1 MPSPDQNMAAQCLAH
16 PAGQLA
22 IVDLTGQT
30 RRDIT
35 YGTLAEMADGL
46 ARSLD
51 GARAGR

>member
-1 MPSPDQNMAAQCLAH
+1 MSSPDQNMAAQCLAH

-35 YGTLAEMADGL
+35 YGTLA
-46 ARSLD
+46 D